1 VQKHRVQPPA
11 GPAAAGTS
19 PAAPPTRARYLI
31 ILVLFLVTTINYAD
45 RATLSIVGSDLSR
58 DLGLDAVTLGYLLSA
73 FSWSYVAL
81 QLPGGWLL
89 DRLGSRR
96 VYRWSLLGW
105 SVFTIAQA
113 GVGLLGAARV
123 AAATLFGLRLGL
135 GAAEAPSFPANSR
148 LVAVWFPTAE
158 RGLASAIFNAAQYFS
173 TVLFYPVM
181 GAVTHAFGWPWV
193 FVLMGSTGL
202 IFGLAWNRLVY
213 EPADHPRA
221 NAAEVEHIRAGGG
234 LVDLDQGTARQT
246 AAPSRPGLI
255 LELLRQRMLIGI
267 FLGQYCINVL
277 TWFFLTWFPIYLVKE
292 RGMSILQVGF
302 VAVLPALCG
311 FIGGVLGGWI
321 SDTLLRR
328 GVPLSTARK
337 VPIVAGL
344 LLSTIIVGCNYVS
357 AQWAVMV
364 LMSLAFFGKGV
375 GALGWAVMADVA
387 PREATGLAGGLF
399 NMCGNLAGI
408 VTPIVI
414 GYILQ
419 NTGSFEGAL
428 VYVGVHALLAV
439 VSFVAIV
446 GDIRRIE
453 LPPLRGVPVAV
464 PATR

>member
-1 VQKHRVQPPA
+1 VQKHRVQPNA

-113 GVGLLGAARV
+113 GVGLLGVARV

>member
-1 VQKHRVQPPA
+1 VQKHRVHSR
-11 GPAAAGTS
+11 PAAEA
-19 PAAPPTRARYLI
+19 PTRARYLI
-31 ILVLFLVTTINYAD
+31 LLTLFMVTTINYAD
-45 RATLSIVGSDLSR
+45 RATLSIVGTDLSR
-58 DLGLDAVTLGYLLSA
+58 DLGIDNVTLGYLLSA
-73 FSWSYVAL
+73 FSWTYVAL
-81 QLPGGWLL
+81 QIPGGWLL

-105 SVFTIAQA
+105 SLFTVAQA
-113 GVGLLGAARV
+113 GVGVLGAAR
-123 AAATLFGLRLGL
+123 AAATTLFGLRLFL

-173 TVLFYPVM
+173 TVLFYPIM
-181 GAVTHAFGWPWV
+181 GAVTHGLGWPWV
-193 FVLMGSTGL
+193 FVIMGGIGL
-202 IFGLAWNRLVY
+202 AFGAAWNRLVY
-213 EPADHPRA
+213 EPADHPLA
-221 NAAEVEHIRAGGG
+221 NAAEVDHIRQGGG
-234 LVDLDQGTARQT
+234 LVDLDRAAAGAT
-246 AAPSRPGLI
+246 APSRPGLV
-255 LELLRQRMLIGI
+255 LELLQQRMLVGI

-311 FIGGVLGGWI
+311 FVGGVLGGFV

-328 GVPLSTARK
+328 GVRLSTARK

-344 LLSTIIVGCNYVS
+344 LLSTVIVGCNYVS
-357 AQWAVMV
+357 AQWAVIA

-375 GALGWAVMADVA
+375 GALGWAVMSDVA

-399 NMCGNLAGI
+399 NMFGNIAGI

-414 GYILQ
+414 GHILQ
-419 NTGSFEGAL
+419 RTGSFDHAL
-428 VYVGVHALLAV
+428 VYVGAHALLAV
-439 VSFVAIV
+439 VSFLVIV

-453 LPPLRGVPVAV
+453 LPPAPTTAVPL